1 MWSNCRAYCYPMQR
15 ATVKASA
22 KLGLLVAILVAS
34 FIFAHHLELSHGG
47 MAAFAERARALR
59 DAPYAIPLFLIIYAV
74 AGTLGVPGSILTL
87 TGGAVFG
94 FQLGTL
100 LNWVGATLGAIGG
113 YWLARFLGRDAIER
127 IGGRKIYALEKLAD
141 AHAFSTVLRLR
152 LIPVVPFNALN
163 FASGLVG
170 LDFTSYIAGT
180 MIGDLPVTA
189 AYTYFADALLSGV
202 AGARRSALIHA
213 SIAGGLLILLSFL
226 PSLFKW
232 ARQSRA

>member
-1 MWSNCRAYCYPMQR
+1 MQR

-22 KLGLLVAILVAS
+22 KLALLIVIVAATFVIWR
-34 FIFAHHLELSHGG
+34 HLGLSHGG
-47 MAAFAERARALR
+47 MASFAQRARALR
-59 DAPYAIPLFLIIYAV
+59 DAPYAVPLFLLAYAV

-94 FQLGTL
+94 FELGTL
-100 LNWVGATLGAIGG
+100 LNWIGATIGAIGG
-113 YWLARFLGRDAIER
+113 YWLARFLGRDAVER

-163 FASGLVG
+163 FACGLVG
-170 LDFTSYIAGT
+170 LDFASYLAGT

-202 AGARRSALIHA
+202 AGARRAALFHA
-213 SIAGGLLILLSFL
+213 SVAGGLLILLSFVPGL
-226 PSLFKW
+226 I
-232 ARQSRA
+232 RRIRRNRA